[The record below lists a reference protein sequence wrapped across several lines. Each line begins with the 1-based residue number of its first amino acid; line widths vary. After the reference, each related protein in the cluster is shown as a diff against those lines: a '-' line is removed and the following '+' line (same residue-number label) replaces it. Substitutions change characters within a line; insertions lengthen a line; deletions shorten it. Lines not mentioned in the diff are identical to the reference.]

1 MASRPAHRERTR
13 PTARLGDVVRH
24 LVIAAVSALAAF
36 LLTSATGCGTDAKGI
51 EDCRDIELERCE
63 AAIHCGI
70 LTDVD
75 ECKRF
80 YRDHCLH
87 GLAVEPPPRNLVDEC
102 VAMIE
107 RAGACV
113 QANGNVELDEC
124 PGISRETIL
133 ADTACDLVRFPER
146 ADECSFLLPTP
157 LDPGPPPAEAG
168 AGGEP
173 GTGNGES
180 GSGGDGA
187 GGTGG

>member
-1 MASRPAHRERTR
+1 MASRLPGECSRR
-13 PTARLGDVVRH
+13 PARLGDAARH
-24 LVIAAVSALAAF
+24 LVLAVISALAAF

-51 EDCRDIELERCE
+51 EDCRDIEIERCE
-63 AAIHCGI
+63 AARHCGI

-102 VAMIE
+102 VGMIE

-113 QANGNVELDEC
+113 LANGDAELAAC
-124 PGISRETIL
+124 PEISRETIL

-157 LDPGPPPAEAG
+157 LDPGPPPATAG
-168 AGGEP
+168 ASGDGGEE
-173 GTGNGES
+173 GG
-180 GSGGDGA
+180 GGDSS